1 MTLAPGTKLNSYEI
15 IGPLGA
21 GGMGEV
27 YRARDTTLD
36 RQVALK
42 LVLEVF
48 TADRDRA
55 ARFEREAMTL
65 AALNHPNIAT
75 LHGLEHADGRHFL
88 VMELV
93 EGETLGERIAR
104 HPGGL
109 PLEDAF
115 QIARQMADA
124 LEAAHE
130 KGIVH
135 RDLKP
140 ANVKIT
146 PDDKVKVLDFGLA
159 KASDRDSATSASAAM
174 SPTVS
179 AFSQAGMILGTAS
192 YMSPEQAR
200 GYAADHRSDIFAFG
214 IVLYEMLTG
223 RQPFP
228 GETISDV
235 LAAVLARDPDLGAL
249 PADLSPRL
257 IDLVK
262 RCLEKNPKKRWQAIG
277 DVRYELESLIANP
290 HAVPPSTVHVA
301 AVPRPFWRRALPI
314 AGAALAAGLIVAAVA
329 WISLPP
335 PPVAPLMHFAIGLP
349 EGHAVQASSKVA
361 LSPDGTRLAY
371 VSGRQIWLRSMGSLD
386 IKPVA
391 PATPAAAIVNLTFSP
406 DGQWLVYTNPR
417 DIYRV
422 PSAGGLPVRVHTLD
436 AVPLGMTWT
445 GDSLLIAKANRII
458 RVGANGGDTE
468 TLIELPEDQFAL
480 GPQLLP
486 DGRTLLFGMFSP
498 GTTQTRPIPD
508 IVVQRIGDQ
517 ERTVLVTGADD
528 ALFIAPAHLVFAR
541 EGVLYATAFDPA
553 RHAVSKDALP
563 ILPGVRRAG
572 PFAQYALS
580 ATGILAYVAGP
591 LEVAAIPTRNLILAG
606 RDGTMEYLKPAPG
619 NYSEPR
625 MSPDGRYVAYVNQE
639 ETVTSIWVYDLKGG
653 GAARRLTFVGKDRA
667 PVWTPDSTR
676 VTFQS
681 ERDGT
686 TAIYTQ
692 RVDGRGVAEQLTE
705 PASGITHTPH
715 AWSPDGKTLLL
726 DAKDKSRYTLMVM
739 VMGSGQKAL
748 TPFADVSSVSET
760 GATLSPDGRWVAYT
774 RDESGAPAMVFVQPF
789 PATGAL
795 FQMSKSTEDGH
806 HPVWSRDG
814 RELLYTPRPGGFI
827 AVPMKLSSEIVPGE
841 PVQRQRPFTNM
852 APSVPRTYD
861 SADGG
866 KILGLTSV
874 ARDAVPAAVPGT
886 AAPPGVTESIQII
899 VNWVEELKAKVKTR

>member
-1 MTLAPGTKLNSYEI
+1 MTLVPGTKLNSYEI

-27 YRARDTTLD
+27 YRARDTKLD

-55 ARFEREAMTL
+55 ARFEREARTL

-93 EGETLGERIAR
+93 EGETLAERIAR

-109 PLEDAF
+109 PLEEAF

-159 KASDRDSATSASAAM
+159 KASDRDGANSASAAM

-290 HAVPPSTVHVA
+290 RAVPLA
-301 AVPRPFWRRALPI
+301 AVHAAAAPQSFWRRALPI

-329 WISLPP
+329 WVSRPT
-335 PPVAPLMHFAIGLP
+335 PPVAPVMQFALDLP
-349 EGHAVQASSKVA
+349 EGHAVQGTAKVA
-361 LSPDGTRLAY
+361 ISPDGTRLAY
-371 VSGRQIWLRSMGSLD
+371 VSGRQIWLRSMGSPD

-391 PATPAAAIVNLTFSP
+391 PATPSAAILNLTFSP
-406 DGQWLVYTNPR
+406 DGQWLVYTNPL
-417 DIYRV
+417 DIFRV

-436 AVPLGMTWT
+436 VVPLGMTWT
-445 GDSLLIAKANRII
+445 GDSLVISQRHKII
-458 RVGANGGDTE
+458 RVGANGGESE
-468 TLIELPEDQFAL
+468 TLLELPDDQRAVR
-480 GPQLLP
+480 PQLLP
-486 DGRTLLFGMFSP
+486 DGITLLFGIFP
-498 GTTQTRPIPD
+498 ATRTETRPIPD
-508 IVVQRIGDQ
+508 IVIQRIGDQ
-517 ERTVLVTGADD
+517 NRTVLLTNADD
-528 ALFIAPAHLVFAR
+528 ALFVAPGHLLFAR

-553 RHAVSKDALP
+553 RHAVSKDVVP
-563 ILPGVRRAG
+563 ILPGVRRNG
-572 PFAQYALS
+572 LYAQYALS
-580 ATGILAYVAGP
+580 ATGILTYVAGP
-591 LEVAAIPTRNLILAG
+591 LEVAANPARNLILAG
-606 RDGTMEYLKPAPG
+606 RDGTMEYLKPASG

-639 ETVTSIWVYDLKGG
+639 ETATSIWVYDLQGG
-653 GAARRLTFVGKDRA
+653 GAARRLTFVGRDRA

-692 RVDGRGVAEQLTE
+692 RVDGRGVAEQLTTPE
-705 PASGITHTPH
+705 SGGTHTPQ
-715 AWSPDGKTLLL
+715 AWSPDGNTLLL
-726 DAKDKSRYTLMVM
+726 DVKDKTRYTLMVM
-739 VMGSGQKAL
+739 RSGAKAL
-748 TPFADVSSVSET
+748 VPFADVSSISET
-760 GATLSPDGRWVAYT
+760 GATFSPDGRWVAYT
-774 RDESGAPAMVFVQPF
+774 RDENGATAMVLVQPF

-795 FQMSKSTEDGH
+795 FQISKSTEDGH
-806 HPVWSRDG
+806 HPTWSRDG
-814 RELLYTPRPGGFI
+814 KELLYTPGGGFI
-827 AVPMKLSSEIVPGE
+827 SVPMKLSPEIVPGE
-841 PVQRQRPFTNM
+841 PAQRPRPFTNM

-866 KILGLTSV
+866 KILGLSTV
-874 ARDAVPAAVPGT
+874 ARGTVPVGGT
-886 AAPPGVTESIQII
+886 AAPARVTESIQII
-899 VNWVEELKAKVKTR
+899 VNWIEELKAKVKIR

>member
-1 MTLAPGTKLNSYEI
+1 MTLVPGTKLNSYEI
-15 IGPLGA
+15 VGPLGA

-27 YRARDTTLD
+27 YRARDTKLD

-55 ARFEREAMTL
+55 ARFEREARTL

-93 EGETLGERIAR
+93 EGETLAERIAR

-159 KASDRDSATSASAAM
+159 KTSDRDGATSASAAM

-179 AFSQAGMILGTAS
+179 AFSQVGVILGTAS

-290 HAVPPSTVHVA
+290 RAVPTATVHA
-301 AVPRPFWRRALPI
+301 AAATQPFWRRALPV
-314 AGAALAAGLIVAAVA
+314 AGAALAAGLIVGAVA
-329 WISLPP
+329 WGSLPP
-335 PPVAPLMHFAIGLP
+335 PPVAPVMHFALELP
-349 EGHAVQASSKVA
+349 EGQAVQGSTKVA
-361 LSPDGTRLAY
+361 ISPDGTRLAY
-371 VSGRQIWLRSMGSLD
+371 VSGRQIWLRSMGSVD

-391 PATPAAAIVNLTFSP
+391 PATPTAAIVNLTFSP

-417 DIYRV
+417 DIFRV

-436 AVPLGMTWT
+436 TVPIGMTWT
-445 GDSLLIAKANRII
+445 DDSLLISQRNKII

-468 TLIELPEDQFAL
+468 TLVELPEGQVAL
-480 GPQLLP
+480 RPQLLP
-486 DGRTLLFGMFSP
+486 DGQTLLFGMFSA
-498 GTTQTRPIPD
+498 GSTQTRPIPD
-508 IVVQRIGDQ
+508 IVVQRIGDKTH
-517 ERTVLVTGADD
+517 TVVVTNADD
-528 ALFIAPAHLVFAR
+528 GLFVAPEHLLFAR
-541 EGVLYATAFDPA
+541 EGVLYATAFNPA
-553 RHAVSKDALP
+553 RPVASKDAVP
-563 ILPGVRRAG
+563 ILPGVRRNG
-572 PFAQYALS
+572 PHAQYALS
-580 ATGILAYVAGP
+580 ATGVLAYVAGP
-591 LEVAAIPTRNLILAG
+591 LEVAANPTRNLILAG
-606 RDGTMEYLKPAPG
+606 RDGTMEYLKPASG

-625 MSPDGRYVAYVNQE
+625 MSPDGRYVAYVNHE
-639 ETVTSIWVYDLKGG
+639 ETATSIWVYDLQGG

-692 RVDGRGVAEQLTE
+692 RVDGRGVAAQVTLPE
-705 PASGITHTPH
+705 SGVTHTPQS
-715 AWSPDGKTLLL
+715 WSPDGQTLLL
-726 DAKDKSRYTLMVM
+726 DVKDKTRYTLMVLH
-739 VMGSGQKAL
+739 SGAKAVA
-748 TPFADVSSVSET
+748 PFADVSSISET
-760 GATLSPDGRWVAYT
+760 GATFSPDGRWVAYT
-774 RDESGAPAMVFVQPF
+774 RDESAAPAMVFVQPF

-795 FQMSKSTEDGH
+795 FQISKSTEDGH
-806 HPVWSRDG
+806 HPIWSRDG
-814 RELLYTPRPGGFI
+814 KELLYTPGGGFI
-827 AVPMKLSSEIVPGE
+827 SVPMKLSPEIVPGE
-841 PVQRQRPFTNM
+841 PVQRPRLFTYM
-852 APSVPRTYD
+852 ASSVPRTYD

-866 KILGLTSV
+866 KILGLTPV
-874 ARDAVPAAVPGT
+874 ARDAAPVGATTAPARVK
-886 AAPPGVTESIQII
+886 ESIQII
-899 VNWVEELKAKVKTR
+899 VNWIEELKAKVKIR